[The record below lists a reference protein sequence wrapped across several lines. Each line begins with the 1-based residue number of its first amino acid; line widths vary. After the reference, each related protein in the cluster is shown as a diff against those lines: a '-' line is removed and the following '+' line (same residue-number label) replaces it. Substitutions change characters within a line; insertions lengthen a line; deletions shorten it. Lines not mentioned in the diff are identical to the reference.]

1 MHIEDELNWIHV
13 EMQVIA
19 EYSSLWRK
27 YEIIFMTQCRINMKL
42 FQKQLVKNTFYRTQV
57 IVLNF
62 KVKISKTLLMK
73 VLSVICYW

>member
-42 FQKQLVKNTFYRTQV
+42 FQKQLVKKLSIELKLLYL
-57 IVLNF
+57 IL
-62 KVKISKTLLMK
+62 KSK
-73 VLSVICYW
+73 